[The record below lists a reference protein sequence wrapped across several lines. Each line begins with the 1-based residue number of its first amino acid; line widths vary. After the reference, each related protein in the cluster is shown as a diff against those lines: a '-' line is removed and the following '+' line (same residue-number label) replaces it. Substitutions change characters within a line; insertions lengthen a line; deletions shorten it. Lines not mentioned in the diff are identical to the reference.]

1 MKRKIGLC
9 LGLIILL
16 SACTN
21 ENLITKEKSI
31 EKYEVASKQESHEIV
46 KESSADKID
55 VINKEEG
62 QSNSQKETFEGY
74 TLLEVSG
81 GDTRGERL
89 ANVVVDVGYGDRE
102 YWAFTNEYGQ
112 LVRVIA
118 DEIVLQDD
126 SIESVNAN
134 GRYYDQEAYVSGVE
148 ADDLDQG
155 HVIADSLGGVSNAY
169 NITPQNSTLNRH
181 GDQAYMEKVMRQAG
195 GSTNFE
201 AIITYPNTQTQI
213 PSHYKYT
220 YYIKGNYVEL
230 AFANENPDQSINE
243 NINNNLE
250 DQSDEAKRVSEID
263 TNKNNQISIKEA
275 KSAGF
280 SMPIDSNHWLYKYM
294 TDGDGDGFVGE

>member
-1 MKRKIGLC
+1 MKRKIGL
-9 LGLIILL
+9 GLVLIVLL

-21 ENLITKEKSI
+21 ENLNNKDKSI

-62 QSNSQKETFEGY
+62 PSNSQKETFEGY

-102 YWAFTNEYGQ
+102 YWAFTNEYEQ

-126 SIESVNAN
+126 SSESVNAD

-220 YYIKGNYVEL
+220 YYIKGKYVEL
-230 AFANENPDQSINE
+230 AFANENPDQSLKE
-243 NINNNLE
+243 DINNNQE
-250 DQSDEAKRVSEID
+250 DQTDEAKRVSDID

-294 TDGDGDGFVGE
+294 TDGDGDDFVGE